1 VSAARRWLRSPWPLA
16 LAALLLAIALL
27 SPRLPLPA
35 QSWHHVVMVDITQSM
50 NAVDMPGGEGAVAR
64 TEFVRRALRQ
74 AVTAMPCGSKLG
86 LGVFTEYRA
95 LLLLTPLEVCS
106 HYEEL
111 LAAID
116 RLDGRM
122 AWAGASEVW
131 RGLHS
136 ALKVVRDLPGSP
148 SLVFVSDGHEAPP
161 LRPDADTSADAAL
174 RGVRGAIAGVG
185 GTTPVPI
192 PKFDVD
198 GHRIGD
204 WEAAEVMQTDSIS
217 LGRTIGGA
225 AQSLVDADG
234 RPVAVL
240 AGSGIEHLS
249 SRKGDHLQALAQ
261 GSGLAYRAIDG
272 AGDLRALLRD
282 PQLAQ
287 TVTAPREVRALPTAL
302 ALLLLGAAL
311 WPPRRL
317 KARAAAPA
325 GSAPAHR

>member
-1 VSAARRWLRSPWPLA
+1 MLTRWLRSPVPLA
-16 LAALLLAIALL
+16 LAAVLLAASLL

-35 QSWHHVVMVDITQSM
+35 SSWHHVVMVDITQSM
-50 NAVDMPGGEGAVAR
+50 NAVDMPGAEAPIAR
-64 TEFVRRALRQ
+64 AEFVRRALRE
-74 AVTAMPCGSKLG
+74 ALPALPCGSKLG
-86 LGVFTEYRA
+86 LGVFTEYRS

-122 AWAGASEVW
+122 GWAGASEVW

-136 ALKVVRDLPGSP
+136 ALKVVKDLPGSP

-161 LRPDADTSADAAL
+161 LRPDADTTADEAL

-185 GTTPVPI
+185 GATPVPI

-198 GHRIGD
+198 GQRIGD
-204 WEAAEVMQTDSIS
+204 WDADEVMQTDSVS

-225 AQSLVDADG
+225 AQTLVDADG

-240 AGSGIEHLS
+240 AGSGSEHLS
-249 SRKGDHLQALAQ
+249 SRKDDHLQALAQ
-261 GSGLAYRAIDG
+261 GSGLAWRAIERS
-272 AGDLRALLRD
+272 GDLRALLRD

-287 TVTAPREVRALPTAL
+287 TVTAPRDVRALPTAL
-302 ALLLLGAAL
+302 ALLLLCAAL
-311 WPPRRL
+311 WPRFKRR
-317 KARAAAPA
+317 ASAPA
-325 GSAPAHR
+325 GSAPARR